1 VAVNGFWE
9 RYFGTGLVKT
19 MEDFGSQGEAPSHP
33 ELLDYLALAFI
44 DSGWDVK
51 RFQKQIVMSGTY
63 RQSAATNDQLVRRD
77 PENRLLA
84 RGPRFRLP
92 AQVIRDQALAA
103 SGLLVETIGG
113 RPVKPYQP
121 PGLWKEVIKGGPT
134 YKADTGDRLYR
145 RSLYTLWRRAVK
157 PPLMVMFDANERD
170 TCKVGQR
177 RTNTPLQALSLL
189 NSTTFVEAARHLAE
203 RMITQGGADSDDR
216 ISHGLKLLFGR
227 PATAVELDLLGK
239 ELRFFKKAYAADPKA
254 AAALLAIGG
263 SKSNP
268 ELRPPELAAYT
279 LVARVLLNLD
289 ETVTK
294 E

>member
-1 VAVNGFWE
+1 
-9 RYFGTGLVKT
+9 
-19 MEDFGSQGEAPSHP
+19 MEDFGSQSEAPSHP
-33 ELLDYLALAFI
+33 ALLDYLALAFI

-51 RFQKQIVMSGTY
+51 ALQKQIVMSNTY
-63 RQSAATNDQLVRRD
+63 RQSSATTAGLTDRD
-77 PENRLLA
+77 PGNRLLA

-113 RPVKPYQP
+113 PAVKPYQP

-134 YKADTGDRLYR
+134 YIADTGDRLYR

-157 PPLMVMFDANERD
+157 PPLMAMFDANERD

-177 RTNTPLQALSLL
+177 RTNTPLQALALL
-189 NSTTFVEAARHLAE
+189 NSTTFVEASRRLAE
-203 RMITQGGADSDDR
+203 RMISEGGGDHDAR
-216 ISHGLKLLFGR
+216 INYGVQLVLGR
-227 PATAVELDLLGK
+227 PVTAAELAVLK
-239 ELRFFKKAYAADPKA
+239 SELRYFEKIYAVDSQGAV
-254 AAALLAIGG
+254 ALLAIGD
-263 SKSNP
+263 SKADAKLQS
-268 ELRPPELAAYT
+268 PELAAYT
-279 LVARVLLNLD
+279 LVARILLNLD